1 MKERPI
7 GPLVDALTANGADLT
22 YKESTGCLPLSIGA
36 TGLTGGHIQLAAS
49 ISSQYVSSIL
59 LSAPYAT
66 KEVTL
71 ELVGGT
77 VISQPYI
84 DMTCAMME
92 TFGIKV
98 ERLTDASGKTLDKY
112 RIPQGTYTNPA
123 AYSVES
129 DASSATYPL
138 AIAAINGTTCTI
150 SNIGSASLQGDA
162 RFAKEVLEPMGCKVQ
177 QSATS
182 TTVTGPSPGNLRALP
197 LVDME
202 PMTDAFL
209 TAAALAAVAVES
221 SNQKESNQKPTSTR
235 IVGIANQRVKECDRI
250 AAMRDQLAKF
260 GVETSD
266 IDTGIEIIGRTPD
279 SLKSNPTIHCYDDHR
294 VAMAFSVLASVP
306 GGSGATIT
314 ERRCVEKTWPSY
326 WEDLSTKLGITV
338 NGKEL
343 RHDDAI
349 TDPKRAKYDTAATI
363 FLIGMRGN
371 GKTYFGKIGAA
382 LLGRQLVD
390 ADVYF
395 EERAG
400 MGVREFVR
408 DNGWPAFRQRELDYF
423 KELLENKAMDHVIS
437 LGGGIVETPEAH
449 ALLKEY
455 TQKRG
460 PVVNIVRDLDEV
472 VAYLD
477 AESGRPAY
485 GESIRDV
492 AARRT
497 PLFRSCSSFDFV
509 NHTGFKALAKNLTN
523 GAGLSAPPIAPEDT
537 RKSQESIV
545 RFFRFITR
553 SDLNH
558 PISADE
564 THGKRSYFLCLTFPD
579 LTPVLPYLD
588 TIAAGSDVLELRVDL
603 LHPSGQKPDGEHIP
617 PLQYVGE
624 QIAMLRKNTAVP
636 ILFTVRTKS
645 QGGFFPDEAVD
656 EYFTLCH
663 AALRWGCEYLD
674 LEIGKSASETADLL
688 HKKGDTKIVASWHDW
703 SGVSKW
709 DGAQVKQAYDQAF
722 ELGDFVKISIKVT
735 DMTDNFAMLQFRS
748 LYAEKKPLITVSMG
762 QDGRLSRILN
772 PLLSPITHPRL
783 PNASAPGQ
791 LSFAEIQHALFLLG
805 KLPKQKYCLF
815 GSPIAHSKSP
825 LIHNTAFEMLGL
837 PHNYERHET
846 KDFDDSCISYM
857 RSADFGGAS
866 VTIPFK
872 LEAIPH
878 LDELTSEAR
887 VIGAIN
893 TIIPVR
899 SGDRTVLLGD
909 NTDWRG
915 IREVFLSHIT
925 AEHKPYTTE
934 SCGLILGAGGTCRAA
949 IYALRSLSMQTI
961 YLFNRTAENAVKVA
975 KSFPADW
982 NIQVITSLDSFP
994 NGEPLVIVS
1003 TVPAEGTS
1011 SAASPNKD
1019 AGVFIPDSV
1028 LARPLGGIVID
1039 MAYKPK
1045 RTPLIRLAEGKANW
1059 ITQPGIHVLLA
1070 QGFEQFRLWT
1080 GRRKLLKLASV
1091 TSSDLFAGAPI
1102 SEVSRV
1108 VLESYAET
1116 VGQN

>member
-7 GPLVDALTANGADLT
+7 GPLVDALTTNGADLK
-22 YKESTGCLPLSIGA
+22 YQEGQGCLPLSIGA
-36 TGLTGGHIQLAAS
+36 TGLAGGHIQLSAS

-59 LSAPYAT
+59 LAAPYAT

-71 ELVGGT
+71 ELVGGS

-98 ERLTDASGKTLDKY
+98 ERLTGESGVKLDKY
-112 RIPQGTYTNPA
+112 RIPRGTYINPST
-123 AYSVES
+123 YSVES

-150 SNIGSASLQGDA
+150 SNIGSSSLQGDA
-162 RFAKEVLEPMGCKVQ
+162 RFAKDVLEPMGCQVE

-182 TTVTGPSPGNLRALP
+182 TKVTGPPPGQLRALSSI
-197 LVDME
+197 DME

-209 TAAALAAVAVES
+209 TAAALAAVASQS
-221 SNQKESNQKPTSTR
+221 SSFRQANQAPTSTR
-235 IVGIANQRVKECDRI
+235 ITGIANQRVKECDRI

-260 GVETSD
+260 GVETHD
-266 IDTGIEIIGRTPD
+266 IDTGIEVIGRSPD
-279 SLKSNPTIHCYDDHR
+279 SLKPNPTIHCYDDHR

-306 GGSGATIT
+306 SGGGATIT

-326 WEDLSTKLGITV
+326 WEDLSNRMGV
-338 NGKEL
+338 SVQGKEI
-343 RHDDAI
+343 HHGEAI
-349 TDPKRAKYDTAATI
+349 TDPKRAKYDTEATI

-382 LLGRQLVD
+382 LLGRKLVD

-395 EERAG
+395 EERAK
-400 MGVREFVR
+400 MGVREFVAQ
-408 DNGWPAFRQRELDYF
+408 NGWPAFRQRELDYF
-423 KELLENKAMDHVIS
+423 KELLEQKATDHVIS

-455 TQKRG
+455 TQTRG

-509 NHTGFKALAKNLTN
+509 NHTGLNAVSSILTN
-523 GAGLSAPPIAPEDT
+523 GSTPLQHPISSEET
-537 RKSQESIV
+537 RKSQDSIV

-558 PISADE
+558 PLPADMAR
-564 THGKRSYFLCLTFPD
+564 GKHSYFLCLTFPD
-579 LTPVLPYLD
+579 ITPMLPALD
-588 TIAAGSDVLELRVDL
+588 TISAGADALELRVDL
-603 LHPSGQKPDGEHIP
+603 LHPSGQKPDSEHIP
-617 PLQYVGE
+617 PLKYVGE
-624 QIAMLRKNTAVP
+624 QLALLRKNTAVP

-674 LEIGKSASETADLL
+674 LEIGKSAAETADLL
-688 HKKGDTKIVASWHDW
+688 HKKGDTKIIASWHDW
-703 SGVSKW
+703 SGVAKW
-709 DGAQVKQAYDQAF
+709 DSAQVKQAYDQAA
-722 ELGDFVKISIKVT
+722 EVGDYIKIVTKAT

-748 LYAEKKPLITVSMG
+748 LYDKQKPLITICMG
-762 QDGRLSRILN
+762 QDGRLSRIMN
-772 PLLSPITHPRL
+772 PVLSPITHSAL
-783 PNASAPGQ
+783 PGSSAPGQ
-791 LSFAEIQHALFLLG
+791 LSFAEIQQALSLLG
-805 KLPKQKYCLF
+805 KIPKKQLCLF
-815 GSPIAHSKSP
+815 GTPIAHSKSP
-825 LIHNTAFEMLGL
+825 LIHNTAFGMLGL
-837 PHNYERHET
+837 PHAYGLHET
-846 KDFDDSCISYM
+846 KTFDDSCVSKI

-878 LDELTSEAR
+878 MDELTPEAK

-893 TIIPVR
+893 TIIPVKA
-899 SGDRTVLLGD
+899 GDRTTLLGD

-915 IREVFLSHIT
+915 IRQTFLSHVT
-925 AEHKPYTTE
+925 AEHKPYSAE
-934 SCGLILGAGGTCRAA
+934 SAGLILGAGGTCRAA
-949 IYALRSLSMQTI
+949 IYALHSIHMQTI
-961 YLFNRTAENAVKVA
+961 YLYNRTAENAIKVA
-975 KSFPADW
+975 KSFPAEW
-982 NIQVITSLDSFP
+982 NIQVITSLESFP
-994 NGEPLVIVS
+994 NGDPLVIVS

-1011 SAASPNKD
+1011 SAASPNKA
-1019 AGVFIPDSV
+1019 AGLFIPESV
-1028 LARPLGGIVID
+1028 LARPLGGVVID

-1045 RTPLIRLAEGKANW
+1045 RTPLIRLAEGRPNW
-1059 ITQPGIHVLLA
+1059 VAQPGIIVLLA

-1080 GRRKLLKLASV
+1080 GRRGFS
-1091 TSSDLFAGAPI
+1091 F
-1102 SEVSRV
+1102 VS
-1108 VLESYAET
+1108 
-1116 VGQN
+1116 